1 MIDELPK
8 DDAGRSD
15 PWNDERRA
23 LYDQLRGLDPEL
35 AGLYR
40 QAIDLLSTPAVPG
53 ERKVRLALIGHCV
66 RELIN
71 TLPDALGD
79 VEGFPADKGNEGKRS
94 REALVAEYEL
104 FSGTPIDATLV
115 DETDDS
121 GQPNLVVVPQ
131 SLLDGVGRW
140 VTSAK
145 AGALREAQRD
155 SVVVLGHV
163 DTRDPALKP
172 WKSARDFVMGFAH
185 FRRNY
190 PLGSV
195 PEVFPTDEELL
206 AQLAYIEASLRNR
219 LGAFFDSL
227 DELQDLIDEANA
239 SADEDEAV

>member
-1 MIDELPK
+1 MTGSGVPDVW
-8 DDAGRSD
+8 DDD
-15 PWNDERRA
+15 RRA
-23 LYDQLRGLDPEL
+23 LYVQLQGLDPEL

-53 ERKVRLALIGHCV
+53 EKKVRLALIGHCL

-79 VEGFPADKGNEGKRS
+79 VEGFPADKGNEGKRA
-94 REALVAEYEL
+94 REALVAEYGV
-104 FSGTPIDATLV
+104 FSGASLDATLV

-121 GQPNLVVVPQ
+121 GQPNLVAVPQ

-140 VTSAK
+140 VNSAK
-145 AGALREAQRD
+145 AGALRETQRD
-155 SVVVLGHV
+155 SVVVLGRI

-195 PEVFPTDEELL
+195 PEVFPADEEIVAHL
-206 AQLAYIEASLRNR
+206 AHIEASLRNR

-227 DELQDLIDEANA
+227 DDLQDLIDEANA
-239 SADEDEAV
+239 PMDEDETA